1 MVGTSSLRRA
11 AAAEKVP
18 TPGFRNIVSFQRRE
32 EASAK
37 EEDKVQRALGV
48 VRGRTSE
55 GKYTVNAM
63 DCMWFHSSTHPSI
76 HPSIHNSFMVS

>member
-11 AAAEKVP
+11 AQLQRKFPHLE
-18 TPGFRNIVSFQRRE
+18 FRNIVSFQRRE

-48 VRGRTSE
+48 VRGRTSR
-55 GKYTVNAM
+55 G
-63 DCMWFHSSTHPSI
+63 STL
-76 HPSIHNSFMVS
+76 